1 MNTATDRK
9 TVSVIASAFR
19 AEILRAEESG
29 GHDALRMKLQTAALP
44 LAVHFS
50 LLSAIEASERNFRAA

>member
-29 GHDALRMKLQTAALP
+29 GHDALRMKLP
-44 LAVHFS
+44 MAVHFN
-50 LLSAIEASERNFRAA
+50 LLSAIEASERNFRAV